1 MKKYIP
7 MLFIAALIT
16 ACNTWGAP
24 PQPFTV
30 WTVAPSQTP
39 GIVSATPF
47 ILPPPGIFTN
57 TPTLTIL
64 TPFTPAVIE
73 TFTSTQ
79 TSTPAASETPV
90 TPTLFQAVNVEIL
103 GCNTSIDI
111 RNGMGEV
118 TNAFVTIK
126 NIGTLDLP
134 NTCGLLRA
142 IDEDREH
149 PDKKRCVDNL
159 PAQNQVTLK
168 LTVDSHYQ
176 VDTFI
181 QVDALSNDLVL
192 LRLDQQSCRN
202 IGLFGG
208 EPPDI
213 GIIKPIQ

>member
-1 MKKYIP
+1 
-7 MLFIAALIT
+7 
-16 ACNTWGAP
+16 
-24 PQPFTV
+24 
-30 WTVAPSQTP
+30 
-39 GIVSATPF
+39 
-47 ILPPPGIFTN
+47 
-57 TPTLTIL
+57 
-64 TPFTPAVIE
+64 
-73 TFTSTQ
+73 
-79 TSTPAASETPV
+79 
-90 TPTLFQAVNVEIL
+90 
-103 GCNTSIDI
+103 
-111 RNGMGEV
+111 MGEV